1 MRERLRFLFLY
12 YSFWVVV
19 FLFARFLFLS
29 YHIQD
34 TRNLTLDLLFGLY
47 KNGLRMDLAMAAYYS
62 IFPFL
67 WVTFSNF
74 INKSVFQNT
83 IFSYTFVLITIT
95 NFIVVADMEV
105 YSIWNFRLD
114 STPLKF
120 LNTPKEALISVKN
133 SPILRLLLSYI
144 LLLALGAVV
153 VYRIVANKIYDWKKI
168 KTFPFL
174 IYGLLSTAVLLIPL
188 RGGWGKEALRQSSV
202 YFSKDHFANTAALN
216 APWNFF
222 SSLLKKG
229 DVKDNPY
236 SFYPREIVERTLDT
250 LFAKGG
256 TPPLLLDTKPKP
268 NVLLIIVENAST
280 KALDYSFQGRELTPF
295 LNRLKRESVYFPH
308 FYSASDRT
316 DKTVVSTLSGFPSQP
331 KEALTE
337 YSDKVKNLP
346 FLSSILF
353 DNGYSTRFY
362 YGGEPDFLGLKDYLF
377 ASRFEKLSLR
387 DDYNADAGMNALGA
401 SDSLV
406 YARVLEEHASAFARP
421 FFSVVL
427 TLSSH
432 EPYGIP
438 SSGSWT
444 GTETIDQYYNALNYA
459 DQSLAAFLDKA
470 KTQPWWE
477 NTLVIVMGSHGHKW
491 PETQEQTDH
500 FSVPMLWTGGAIK
513 QARTV
518 EKISS
523 QMDFP
528 ATLLGQLRLPKD
540 AFTWSKDILDPKT
553 PSWAFFVFNDGF
565 GYVGRQKVLFD
576 NVGRIGYNATDS
588 LGIKSLERGKVLMQ
602 STYQGF
608 LNL

>member
-1 MRERLRFLFLY
+1 MRERLRFLILY

-67 WVTFSNF
+67 WVSFSNY

-83 IFSYTFVLITIT
+83 IFSYTFVLFTIT
-95 NFIVVADMEV
+95 NLIVVADMEV

-120 LNTPKEALISVKN
+120 LSTPKEALISVKN

-168 KTFPFL
+168 KTFPFVL
-174 IYGLLSTAVLLIPL
+174 YGIVCTLALLIPL

-202 YFSKDHFANTAALN
+202 YFSKNHFANAAALN

-229 DVKDNPY
+229 DVKENPY
-236 SFYPREIVERTLDT
+236 SFYPREVVDRTLDT
-250 LFAKGG
+250 LFSKSGARL
-256 TPPLLLDTKPKP
+256 PLLASKSKT
-268 NVLLIIVENAST
+268 NVLVIFVENLSA
-280 KALDYSFQGRELTPF
+280 KALDYSFHGQEITPY
-295 LNRLKRESVYFPH
+295 LNRLKKESVYFSQY
-308 FYSASDRT
+308 YSSSDRT
-316 DKTVVSTLSGFPSQP
+316 DKTIVSTLSGFPSQP
-331 KEALTE
+331 RDALTE
-337 YSDKVKNLP
+337 YSDKVKKLP
-346 FLSSILF
+346 FLSSFLF
-353 DNGYSTRFY
+353 DKGFSTRFY

-387 DDYNADAGMNALGA
+387 DDYITDAGMSALGA
-401 SDSLV
+401 ADSLV
-406 YARVLEEHASAFARP
+406 YARVLEEHTQNFSKP
-421 FFSVVL
+421 FFSAVL

-438 SSGSWT
+438 AAGSWS
-444 GTETIDQYYNALNYA
+444 GTQTLDQYYNALNYA
-459 DQSLAAFLDKA
+459 DKSLGEFLEKA
-470 KTQPWWE
+470 KNTAWWE
-477 NTLVIVMGSHGHKW
+477 NTLVVILGSHGHKW
-491 PETQEQTDH
+491 PETAEKTDN
-500 FSVPMLWTGGAIK
+500 FRVPMFWTGGVIK
-513 QARTV
+513 QYTTID
-518 EKISS
+518 KIGS
-523 QMDFP
+523 QLDFP
-528 ATLLGQLRLPKD
+528 ATLLGQIGLQND
-540 AFTWSKDILDPKT
+540 AFTWSRDVLDPKT

-565 GYVGRQKVLFD
+565 GYVGKQKVMFD
-576 NVGRIGYNATDS
+576 NVGRIGFNVSDS
-588 LGIKSLERGKVLMQ
+588 LGVKSLERGKVLMQ
-602 STYQGF
+602 STYQSF

>member
-1 MRERLRFLFLY
+1 MRERLRFLILY

-74 INKSVFQNT
+74 INKSAFQNT
-83 IFSYTFVLITIT
+83 IFSYTFVLFTLT
-95 NFIVVADMEV
+95 NLIVVADMEV

-168 KTFPFL
+168 KTFPFI
-174 IYGLLSTAVLLIPL
+174 IYGLLSTAALLIPL

-202 YFSKDHFANTAALN
+202 YFSTNHFANTAALN

-236 SFYPREIVERTLDT
+236 TFYPREVVERTIDT
-250 LFAKGG
+250 LFAKSGQRL
-256 TPPLLLDTKPKP
+256 PLLREKSKP
-268 NVLLIIVENAST
+268 NVLLIFVENLSS
-280 KALDYSFQGRELTPF
+280 KALDYSFQGQEVTPF
-295 LNRLKRESVYFPH
+295 LNRLKKESIYFSQ
-308 FYSASDRT
+308 FYAAADRS
-316 DKTVVSTLSGFPSQP
+316 DKTVVSTLSGFPAQP
-331 KEALTE
+331 KDVLTE
-337 YSDKVKNLP
+337 YSEKVKKLP
-346 FLSSILF
+346 VLSSVLF
-353 DNGYSTRFY
+353 DSGYSTRFY

-377 ASRFEKLSLR
+377 SGRFEKLSLR
-387 DDYNADAGMNALGA
+387 DDYPADAGISSLGA
-401 SDSLV
+401 ADSLV
-406 YARVLEEHASAFARP
+406 YARILEEHNGGSSRP
-421 FFSVVL
+421 FFTAAL

-438 SSGSWT
+438 GTGSWA
-444 GTETIDQYYNALNYA
+444 GTQTTDQYYNALNYA
-459 DQSLAAFLDKA
+459 DRSLGEFLEKA
-470 KTQPWWE
+470 KATAWWE

-491 PETQEQTDH
+491 PESSEKTDH
-500 FSVPMLWTGGAIK
+500 FKVPMFWTGGAIR
-513 QARTV
+513 QARTID
-518 EKISS
+518 KISS
-523 QMDFP
+523 QVDFP
-528 ATLLGQLRLPKD
+528 ATLLGQVGIKGAP
-540 AFTWSKDILDPKT
+540 FVWSKDILDQKT
-553 PSWAFFVFNDGF
+553 PAWAFFVFNDGF
-565 GYVGRQKVLFD
+565 GYVGKQKVMFD
-576 NVGRIGYNATDS
+576 NVGRIGYNASDS

-602 STYQGF
+602 STYQSF